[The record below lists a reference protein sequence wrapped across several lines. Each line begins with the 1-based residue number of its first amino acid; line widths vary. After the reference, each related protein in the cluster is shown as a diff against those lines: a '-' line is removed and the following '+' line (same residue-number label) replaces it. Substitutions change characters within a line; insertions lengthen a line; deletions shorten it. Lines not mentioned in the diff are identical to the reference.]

1 MTSPMT
7 RTRLPSPPLG
17 LITLVAIG
25 ALALTG
31 CGTSAGR
38 QLAAPPVDMAAAVPT
53 VTDLPHA
60 QDMALAVSVA
70 APGAGSRQLIDDA
83 TATLAADP
91 DDADALLTLGLAW
104 YQHARETYD
113 PSDYARADEALAR
126 RLALL
131 PDDPEALIGQGTVAL
146 ARHRFADALD
156 LGTRARDLAPANPR
170 AWGVVGDALVELGR
184 YPDALDAVQHMVD
197 LRPDLGSYSRVSYQ
211 RELRGDLDGAI
222 DAMERAVIAGGP
234 QTENTE
240 YVRVLLGNLW
250 MIDGDLDHAEA
261 SYDASLAH
269 APGFVHALAG
279 LGRVRAARGDLAGAI
294 ELLGTATDAVPA
306 PELLITLGELQEAA
320 GRTTDAQAT
329 YDLVRDIETLFAANG
344 VVVDLDLALFEADHG
359 DPTTAVELARGA
371 WTDTPTVRAAD
382 ALGWALLRAGRPD
395 EARPWAERA
404 LALGSLEP
412 SYLFHAGLI
421 ADAQGDIPAA
431 RAWLGDLL
439 DRDPGWSALRAPI
452 ARDTLAR
459 LSEAAEVAR

>member
-1 MTSPMT
+1 MTPSTIPARPST
-7 RTRLPSPPLG
+7 RRLG
-17 LITLVAIG
+17 LIAVAIG
-25 ALALTG
+25 TIGLTG
-31 CGTSAGR
+31 CGASSAPTPSTSPEDTTSVLSGAGR
-38 QLAAPPVDMAAAVPT
+38 PSTTGGIAIVPAA
-53 VTDLPHA
+53 
-60 QDMALAVSVA
+60 A
-70 APGAGSRQLIDDA
+70 APGADSRRIIDIA
-83 TATLAADP
+83 TAALLADG
-91 DDADALLTLGLAW
+91 DDTDALLTLGLSW

-113 PSDYARADEALAR
+113 PSDYARADEAFAR

-131 PDDPEALIGQGTVAL
+131 PDDPETIIGQGTVAL
-146 ARHRFADALD
+146 ARHRFSDALD

-170 AWGVVGDALVELGR
+170 AWGVVSDALVELGR
-184 YPDALDAVQHMVD
+184 YPEALDAVQHMVD

-234 QTENTE
+234 ETENTE

-261 SYDASLAH
+261 SYDASLEH

-279 LGRVRAARGDLAGAI
+279 LARVRAARGDVDGAV
-294 ELLGTATDAVPA
+294 ELLQGATDVVPA

-320 GRTTDAQAT
+320 GRTTDARTT
-329 YDLVRDIETLFAANG
+329 YDLVRDIESLFAANG

-359 DPTTAVELARGA
+359 DPSRAVELARQA

-382 ALGWALLRAGRPD
+382 ALGWALMQAGRPD

-404 LALGSLEP
+404 LALGSVEP

-421 ADAQGDIPAA
+421 ADAQGDAAAA

-452 ARDTLAR
+452 ARQTLAR
-459 LSEAAEVAR
+459 LTGTAEILR